1 MCVSP
6 FRTGAERLHAA
17 GTLRSLG
24 PSGLFGFDL
33 GGGRRTLA
41 AVGHRC
47 RFTVSRDG
55 GFVTERP

>member
-41 AVGHRC
+41 AEAIGSGSPSAVMV
-47 RFTVSRDG
+47 VS
-55 GFVTERP
+55 